1 MHRIAGGNQCERA
14 RALSRDEEGELMLTI
29 RSSLVRRTGR
39 VTLLSLV
46 LVLLLGVL
54 ASAAL
59 AKASV
64 DRVVGPFVTV
74 VPVAFADNPAGVELM
89 FAECDFVQ
97 RVEKPDGTS
106 VETQRCHLTGPFVE
120 FPGTPPT
127 EAFNNK
133 EGPCVWF
140 SDYFAQTTG
149 ENVWAES
156 VRLTVTPSG
165 NVSVTTRYPADAL
178 EC

>member
-1 MHRIAGGNQCERA
+1 MA
-14 RALSRDEEGELMLTI
+14 
-29 RSSLVRRTGR
+29 V
-39 VTLLSLV
+39 LSLV
-46 LVLLLGVL
+46 LALLLGVS

-59 AKASV
+59 AEASV
-64 DRVVGPFVTV
+64 DRVEGPFVTV

-89 FAECDFVQ
+89 FVECDFVQ
-97 RVEKPDGTS
+97 RVEKPNGTS
-106 VETQRCHLTGPFVE
+106 VETQKCHLIGPFVE

-127 EAFNNK
+127 KAFNNK

-140 SDYFAQTTG
+140 SDYFGQTTG
-149 ENVWAES
+149 ETVWAES

-165 NVSVTTRYPADAL
+165 NVSVTTRYPAERL